1 MLVKTGDWNVI
12 CAVRDK
18 AKMQRQAEAL
28 GFPKGRCV
36 LLEIARKQGHAPC
49 MGGAHLGIFGISMR
63 QPTTQCQL
71 AVQCSCSCPTS
82 FGLMLALHHFSVLC
96 SYEIREVDLR
106 SLDSVRKFCNS
117 LTSPIG

>member
-1 MLVKTGDWNVI
+1 MKTGDWNVI

-36 LLEIARKQGHAPC
+36 LLEISRKQGHAHAWAVPILVFQESPC
-49 MGGAHLGIFGISMR
+49 VSTRRNASLLCSAHVHALR
-63 QPTTQCQL
+63 L
-71 AVQCSCSCPTS
+71 AVSCLPCTASLSC
-82 FGLMLALHHFSVLC
+82 AC